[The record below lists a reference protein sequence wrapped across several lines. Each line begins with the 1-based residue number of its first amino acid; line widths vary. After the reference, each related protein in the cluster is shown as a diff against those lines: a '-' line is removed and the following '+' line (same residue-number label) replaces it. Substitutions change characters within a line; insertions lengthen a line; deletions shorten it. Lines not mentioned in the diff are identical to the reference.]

1 MPRIAVDLNSE
12 KHSSITPEISV
23 IIPTHNRCW
32 ILTEA
37 IESVL
42 SQKFTRFELLVVD
55 DGSTDATQTLLSGYR
70 NRLRIIRQ
78 ENRGVS
84 AARNAGIAAAEGK
97 WVAFLDSDDL
107 WLPDKLSCQYGFFQS
122 HPEAVICQT
131 EEIWIRN
138 GVRVNSGNRHRKP
151 SGMIFEDSLHL
162 CLVSPSAVMIHKHL
176 FEEVGYFNEDFPA
189 CEDYDLWLRIGL
201 YYPVHL
207 IDRPLTIKRGG
218 HDDQLSRNPG
228 LDQYRIQSIVN
239 ILDNHQLNSQ
249 ACRTAV
255 DVLVKKC
262 RIYANG
268 CARRGR
274 TAESDYYRELAER
287 YRLSEK

>member
-1 MPRIAVDLNSE
+1 MPIV
-12 KHSSITPEISV
+12 SIILPSYKKAQYIS
-23 IIPTHNRCW
+23 H
-32 ILTEA
+32 A
-37 IESVL
+37 IESIL
-42 SQKFTRFELLVVD
+42 GQSFSDWELIVID
-55 DGSTDATQTLLSGYR
+55 DGLAFDTRQLIAGYAQKDK
-70 NRLRIIRQ
+70 RIIVISNPKNLGIQ
-78 ENRGVS
+78 KSLNKGL
-84 AARNAGIAAAEGK
+84 AMAKGKYIARIDDDDQWIDGDK
-97 WVAFLDSDDL
+97 LKKQVAFLDADEDYVL
-107 WLPDKLSCQYGFFQS
+107 VGTN
-122 HPEAVICQT
+122 AVICDENLIDLQT
-131 EEIWIRN
+131 YSMPGSDLEIRN
-138 GVRVNSGNRHRKP
+138 RILFKNC
-151 SGMIFEDSLHL
+151 FLH
-162 CLVSPSAVMIHKHL
+162 SSVMIRKSVL
-176 FEEVGYFNEDFPA
+176 DKIGGYVESKKVRNV
-189 CEDYDLWLRIGL
+189 EDYDLWLRIGL